1 MQSERPQRPPGQG
14 LNFLLPGIHAT
25 EQYSHAREKAHES
38 ASRKHLGSTWTIPNV
53 KAMVISHD
61 DKDLLPDNTVNWWP
75 AEHNIPTMF
84 ITSSGD
90 DVVPGECVEK
100 AYQENLGKSSIG
112 YHTIFAS
119 TTGEHMAPVEA
130 DKPASNFGAWTGR
143 FLACHLGGSPTAKV
157 CDRLYGDGADN
168 ICNDP
173 NLSPIAYDK
182 NGNALLPSCER
193 Q

>member
-53 KAMVISHD
+53 KAMVISHG

-90 DVVPGECVEK
+90 DVVPGECVGRRRQRF
-100 AYQENLGKSSIG
+100 AIDCTATAPTTSATIRTFRPLNSLGNARVSGSNLRRSSIRVYSYVLG
-112 YHTIFAS
+112 ARRLRRREVPP
-119 TTGEHMAPVEA
+119 TT
-130 DKPASNFGAWTGR
+130 KKTTSSYK
-143 FLACHLGGSPTAKV
+143 CH
-157 CDRLYGDGADN
+157 CR
-168 ICNDP
+168 
-173 NLSPIAYDK
+173 
-182 NGNALLPSCER
+182 
-193 Q
+193 

>member
-38 ASRKHLGSTWTIPNV
+38 ASRKHLE
-53 KAMVISHD
+53 AH
-61 DKDLLPDNTVNWWP
+61 
-75 AEHNIPTMF
+75 
-84 ITSSGD
+84 TSSGD
-90 DVVPGECVEK
+90 DVVSGADVYL
-100 AYQENLGKSSIG
+100 AYQENFGKSSIG

-168 ICNDP
+168 
-173 NLSPIAYDK
+173 LSPIAYDK

>member
-53 KAMVISHD
+53 KAMVISHG

-182 NGNALLPSCER
+182 NGNTLLPSCER

>member
-1 MQSERPQRPPGQG
+1 MDLSSVG
-14 LNFLLPGIHAT
+14 LMGHSSGAHHLPSL
-25 EQYSHAREKAHES
+25 Q
-38 ASRKHLGSTWTIPNV
+38 KHWTIPNV
-53 KAMVISHD
+53 KAMVFSHG
-61 DKDLLPDNTVNWWP
+61 DKDLLPDDNTVNWWP

-90 DVVPGECVEK
+90 DVVAGADVFK

>member
-14 LNFLLPGIHAT
+14 LNFLLLGIHAT

-38 ASRKHLGSTWTIPNV
+38 ASR
-53 KAMVISHD
+53 
-61 DKDLLPDNTVNWWP
+61 
-75 AEHNIPTMF
+75 
-84 ITSSGD
+84 
-90 DVVPGECVEK
+90 K

-182 NGNALLPSCER
+182 KENALLPTCER

>member
-1 MQSERPQRPPGQG
+1 MDAEEG
-14 LNFLLPGIHAT
+14 LALLPSSSKTKG
-25 EQYSHAREKAHES
+25 RG
-38 ASRKHLGSTWTIPNV
+38 RG
-53 KAMVISHD
+53 
-61 DKDLLPDNTVNWWP
+61 P
-75 AEHNIPTMF
+75 AALYM
-84 ITSSGD
+84 
-90 DVVPGECVEK
+90 
-100 AYQENLGKSSIG
+100 AYQENFGKSSIG

-173 NLSPIAYDK
+173 NLSPIEFIGK
-182 NGNALLPSCER
+182 RSCER

>member
-1 MQSERPQRPPGQG
+1 MAY
-14 LNFLLPGIHAT
+14 LANFGMSL
-25 EQYSHAREKAHES
+25 
-38 ASRKHLGSTWTIPNV
+38 
-53 KAMVISHD
+53 
-61 DKDLLPDNTVNWWP
+61 
-75 AEHNIPTMF
+75 
-84 ITSSGD
+84 
-90 DVVPGECVEK
+90 
-100 AYQENLGKSSIG
+100 IG

-173 NLSPIAYDK
+173 NLSPIALPFAYDK
-182 NGNALLPSCER
+182 NGNALLRSCER

>member
-1 MQSERPQRPPGQG
+1 MP
-14 LNFLLPGIHAT
+14 A
-25 EQYSHAREKAHES
+25 A
-38 ASRKHLGSTWTIPNV
+38 
-53 KAMVISHD
+53 
-61 DKDLLPDNTVNWWP
+61 NTL
-75 AEHNIPTMF
+75 
-84 ITSSGD
+84 
-90 DVVPGECVEK
+90 VPGECVEK

-182 NGNALLPSCER
+182 KENALLPTCER